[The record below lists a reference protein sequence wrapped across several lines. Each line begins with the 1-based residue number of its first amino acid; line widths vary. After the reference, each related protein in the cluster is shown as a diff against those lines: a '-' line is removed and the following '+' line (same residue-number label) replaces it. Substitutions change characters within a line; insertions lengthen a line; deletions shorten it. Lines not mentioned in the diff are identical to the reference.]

1 MVGEGE
7 NGGIVTLWDENR
19 QNKAENKK
27 KGDGAAKGQINTQTQ
42 ATKKK
47 NK

>member
-27 KGDGAAKGQINTQTQ
+27 KRRWSGEGSNKHTNTSN
-42 ATKKK
+42 KKK
-47 NK
+47 E